1 MLPALLHFAL
11 ARHLREDAAA
21 LGTMFLLLGE
31 AVVAQAVVPQAVGS
45 PSGGSLQL
53 RGHRP
58 LLLGGS
64 VLRRRPATR
73 TRVSKY
79 RSSATQHFGC
89 DAMRCA
95 AAGSWEVGFPR
106 AELSSLFVALAQA
119 PSDLLS
125 PPRLKAPFCHYLLLH
140 FTPLKAR
147 N

>member
-1 MLPALLHFAL
+1 MTVQYSIPGRGLSGQKRGAVDEARRSEAPRGSGAEWGGVDAMLPALLHFAL
-11 ARHLREDAAA
+11 ARHIREDAAA

-31 AVVAQAVVPQAVGS
+31 AVVAQAVVRLVPQAVGS

-73 TRVSKY
+73 TRMSKY

-95 AAGSWEVGFPR
+95 AAGS
-106 AELSSLFVALAQA
+106 
-119 PSDLLS
+119 
-125 PPRLKAPFCHYLLLH
+125 
-140 FTPLKAR
+140 
-147 N
+147 